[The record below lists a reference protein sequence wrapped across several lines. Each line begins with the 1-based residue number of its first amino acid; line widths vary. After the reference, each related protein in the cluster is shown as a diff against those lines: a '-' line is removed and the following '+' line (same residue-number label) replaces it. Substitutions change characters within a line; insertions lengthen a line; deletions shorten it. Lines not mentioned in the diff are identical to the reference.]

1 MKIIHSGLP
10 SVCWGE
16 FKNKIEPYAE
26 FLKGNNFWLE
36 SSKQPLS
43 GEDGFRFQIYK
54 CSITECGLCGVSTRL
69 CQQPTYHPSLSIET
83 HSGDVYAEAN
93 VTQMCLNCL
102 PEAPDTCS
110 FDDDV

>member
-1 MKIIHSGLP
+1 M
-10 SVCWGE
+10 
-16 FKNKIEPYAE
+16 EPYAD

-93 VTQMCLNCL
+93 VTKC
-102 PEAPDTCS
+102 DTNVFKLFPRGSEHSC
-110 FDDDV
+110 DDDVGDVCLDLHSALSSI